1 MSLFTVDGC
10 HNYTVLSEAD
20 RAQEH
25 IVINASSYKTDY
37 IDLVPGWY
45 RFQGAAGV
53 RMADNCVPM
62 DHCGTK
68 YPGWLNG
75 THPTVAEG
83 VVIRRVCFSE
93 DQCCFRYQNI
103 RVKNCGA
110 YFVYALPRLYHH
122 YLDDYYYRD
131 FRYCGNGRAA
141 YTCSALPPPSN
152 GIIFGCPENAT
163 VYNDTVCR
171 FSCNDGYIG
180 SGSQARRCQHNGT
193 WSGKYFAC
201 QVINCTSL
209 TQMVDP
215 GGPLRMSSCA
225 NHFGTQC
232 KFSCAIGCR
241 LNGSSIVTCVAPGN
255 QYSGVW
261 NNTMPTCKGKQ
272 EKRKKDG

>member
-1 MSLFTVDGC
+1 MDGC

-45 RFQGAAGV
+45 RFQGAAGD

-131 FRYCGNGRAA
+131 FRYCGNGRAGKI
-141 YTCSALPPPSN
+141 LRVFL
-152 GIIFGCPENAT
+152 IISLSKVERYFSISSNAT
-163 VYNDTVCR
+163 VKDTLIDI
-171 FSCNDGYIG
+171 NIG
-180 SGSQARRCQHNGT
+180 
-193 WSGKYFAC
+193 F
-201 QVINCTSL
+201 L
-209 TQMVDP
+209 
-215 GGPLRMSSCA
+215 
-225 NHFGTQC
+225 F
-232 KFSCAIGCR
+232 
-241 LNGSSIVTCVAPGN
+241 
-255 QYSGVW
+255 
-261 NNTMPTCKGKQ
+261 
-272 EKRKKDG
+272 